1 MTKNLSYKRRH
12 QLRAEKAPQ
21 EFHIWQGI
29 HLRNMDLILPCC
41 SYRKFN
47 FEFLISRPW
56 VPNLELC
63 ALSQHR
69 DFTFPGDPF
78 LSAWGIKII
87 IPREMVLCTYS
98 RRGPLRA
105 WPAGVAWP
113 CHIPHDTLFSRQRVT
128 KPQMVHQS
136 QEMAEADREADESSS
151 QSWLEKEGGPPDL
164 RNALPPT
171 CRSYL
176 VSAEARIDRNRRP
189 LP

>member
-1 MTKNLSYKRRH
+1 MSSKFRIVCSFATQRFHLSRWSLSFCLRYKR
-12 QLRAEKAPQ
+12 
-21 EFHIWQGI
+21 
-29 HLRNMDLILPCC
+29 
-41 SYRKFN
+41 
-47 FEFLISRPW
+47 
-56 VPNLELC
+56 
-63 ALSQHR
+63 
-69 DFTFPGDPF
+69 
-78 LSAWGIKII
+78 I

-105 WPAGVAWP
+105 WPAGVAWL

-176 VSAEARIDRNRRP
+176 VSAEARTDRNRRP
-189 LP
+189 LPWTRKVHAADIDNDVIFDSDVGSP